1 MSLIFSEI
9 YKRGLYCS
17 GSKHVTHYGPRLGFL
32 YYNLTT
38 ISRELSTL
46 STTQGR
52 AESEDLSHE
61 NHHQLNVCIS

>member
-9 YKRGLYCS
+9 YKRCLYCS
-17 GSKHVTHYGPRLGFL
+17 GSKHVTHYGSRLGFL

-38 ISRELSTL
+38 LSRELIL
-46 STTQGR
+46 YTTQGR